1 VPTPKRTYQLHLVT
15 EPRKQPTELVRC
27 AALALDGGVD
37 WLQLRDKSASAA
49 AMYSQAR
56 QLLTAARQHAAHL
69 AINDR
74 LDVALAV
81 GADGVHLAA
90 QSMPVD
96 AAVSL
101 ADGRALI
108 GRSVHGLDEAI
119 RVAEAGADYVTFGHV
134 FPTSTHPGLPPR
146 GLHELR
152 AIVEAVDVPVLAIG
166 GITVDNLDE
175 VLATGCAGVA
185 VISAILS
192 NPDPCDAA
200 ARLRRALDG
209 SACSP
214 RIPFTHPSPPALSQR
229 EREPLEPPQCS

>member
-49 AMYSQAR
+49 AMYAQAR
-56 QLLTAARQHAAHL
+56 QLLTAARQHGAHL

-90 QSMPVD
+90 QSLPVE
-96 AAVSL
+96 AALDL
-101 ADGRALI
+101 ARGRMRV
-108 GRSVHGLDEAI
+108 GRSVHSLDEAV
-119 RVAEAGADYVTFGHV
+119 RVADAGADYVTFGHV
-134 FPTSTHPGLPPR
+134 FPSSTHPRLPPR
-146 GLHELR
+146 GLSELR
-152 AIVEAVDVPVLAIG
+152 AIVEGVDVPVLAIG
-166 GITVDNLDE
+166 GITVDNLDD

-192 NPDPCDAA
+192 SPDPCDAA

-209 SACSP
+209 S
-214 RIPFTHPSPPALSQR
+214 T
-229 EREPLEPPQCS
+229 REPRAPWSWSRSRRENPQCN